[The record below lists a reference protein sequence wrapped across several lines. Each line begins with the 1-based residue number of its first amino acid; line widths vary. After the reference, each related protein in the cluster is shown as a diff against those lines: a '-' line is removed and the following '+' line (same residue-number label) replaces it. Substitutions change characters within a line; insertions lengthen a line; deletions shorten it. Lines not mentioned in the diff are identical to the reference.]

1 MSTTPKKKYS
11 SLGAKYCRLCGSVKD
26 IDRSTNVFSKS
37 GIRKNL
43 AKTISELLQVSIKE
57 DDGLPSNIC
66 RQCEG
71 KLFGFSELKSSV
83 INMQSQ
89 LKQSVTAKR
98 CKVFSP
104 TLEPDQKVRVVENRS
119 SVRSLTFADEN
130 TKPESNISSSLPQ
143 MNSDMDCVDHV
154 PTGALF
160 VTGKNLIT
168 RPQPLTKRS
177 PDRATTCDPKR
188 FVGKSLIT
196 GDRKGGIPVT
206 SSNLEEG
213 VPLTTNTPERGTPAT
228 ATTRGNPNPMATII
242 LSQAGLSNPGVSLR
256 KVLPSC
262 LQTPACILKVLPS
275 YTGSERSESP
285 SEVCRK
291 ETRNKIKKGPDNG
304 VGSCVS
310 SHFLRFPD
318 IMFWQVCPNFSDL
331 VYFIIPWQPRPHGF
345 PRLL

>member
-1 MSTTPKKKYS
+1 M
-11 SLGAKYCRLCGSVKD
+11 GAKYCRLCGSEKD

-71 KLFGFSELKSSV
+71 KLFGFSEFKSSV

-89 LKQSVTAKR
+89 LKQSVTPKR

-104 TLEPDQKVRVVENRS
+104 TLEPDQKVRVVENPS

-168 RPQPLTKRS
+168 RPQPW
-177 PDRATTCDPKR
+177 TCDPKR
-188 FVGKSLIT
+188 GVGKSLVT

-206 SSNLEEG
+206 SRNLEEG
-213 VPLTTNTPERGTPAT
+213 VPLTTSTPERGTPAT

-242 LSQAGLSNPGVSLR
+242 LSQAGLSKPGLCLR

-285 SEVCRK
+285 SEVSRK
-291 ETRNKIKKGPDNG
+291 ETRNKIKK
-304 VGSCVS
+304 
-310 SHFLRFPD
+310 
-318 IMFWQVCPNFSDL
+318 
-331 VYFIIPWQPRPHGF
+331 RP
-345 PRLL
+345 